1 MVVNIKSQTYYYTSK
16 LNDDGSITENG
27 YGSKVANDNVNH
39 YVYDSQTK
47 DYVPV
52 DQDIYNVYVKNI
64 ESPQDFINSHPF
76 NLLAPEP
83 DQEQREERSPP
94 SRQFFNP
101 FDVTDG
107 DEKQYHPP
115 LPPRQ
120 FIRRPAEIKRP
131 IRVTI
136 GQQQRRPQKYVF
148 GGHLSN
154 HDCELLLL
162 RQENQYLKSLLN

>member
-76 NLLAPEP
+76 NLFAPEP
-83 DQEQREERSPP
+83 EEEQQEERSPP

-107 DEKQYHPP
+107 DEKQYQP

-120 FIRRPAEIKRP
+120 FVRRPPEVKRP

-136 GQQQRRPQKYVF
+136 GQQQRRPTFVF

-154 HDCELLLL
+154 HDCELMRL